1 MRHRA
6 VAKFSRSRSLPSR
19 DHSDDEKEK
28 AGFCIQPARIRN
40 NNSTCR
46 SALQFLCRSIGTFAI
61 CCVLFVGYL
70 AYDEYKVMM
79 RERAARLHHLR
90 TRRAPLRKRY
100 RAANCRKISNTS
112 QSEQYY
118 NGLAFIHVPK
128 CGGTSIREMIG
139 GVAASCN
146 FISYVH
152 EGIQKWTT
160 LNDKRRLAAKV
171 YGGLNHLT
179 YYELGQSWPGTHMDT
194 AAFFTTLRH
203 PWYRLNS
210 HYHYVKSLGVG
221 GHLLFEE
228 TNSTSFDEWAAS
240 MPDGYMLS
248 FFVDRNVTKVGG
260 HELRRC
266 CFDRKDLENAKILL
280 REKFIIGLVEEP
292 QRTIDLLRCRVSW
305 VDAAIKAN
313 PRLGLAFHVNKGSI
327 AYNVTGNAAMRRQ
340 FPLDIELYEYGRSL
354 FWQQY
359 NDCTA
364 RGLIYS
370 NKTT

>member
-6 VAKFSRSRSLPSR
+6 VAKFSSRPPPSR
-19 DHSDDEKEK
+19 DHSDDAKEK
-28 AGFCIQPARIRN
+28 AGFCIQPRNRN
-40 NNSTCR
+40 NNSTCQ
-46 SALQFLCRSIGTFAI
+46 SAIQFLCRSIGTYAI

-70 AYDEYKVMM
+70 AYDEYKIMM

-90 TRRAPLRKRY
+90 RRPLRKRFKP
-100 RAANCRKISNTS
+100 ANCRYMPDSNTS
-112 QSEQYY
+112 HKQYY

-152 EGIQKWTT
+152 EGMQKWTT
-160 LNDKRRLAAKV
+160 LNDRRRLAAKV

-203 PWYRLNS
+203 PWDRLNS

-221 GHLLFEE
+221 VHLLFEE

-248 FFVDRNVTKVGG
+248 FFVDRNVTKVNG

-266 CFDRKDLENAKILL
+266 CFDQKDLENAKILL
-280 REKFIIGLVEEP
+280 REKFIIALVEEP
-292 QRTIDLLRCRVSW
+292 QRTIDLLRCRVPW
-305 VDAAIKAN
+305 VSTAIEAN
-313 PRLGLAFHVNKGSI
+313 PSLGKAVHVNKGSLP
-327 AYNVTGNAAMRRQ
+327 YNKSDAGDVAIRRQ
-340 FPLDIELYEYGRSL
+340 FPLDLELYEYGRNL
-354 FWQQY
+354 FWQ
-359 NDCTA
+359 
-364 RGLIYS
+364 
-370 NKTT
+370 